1 MKRFFWHH
9 FKERQQ
15 RHDAWYLLC
24 PMYEPVLNF
33 CFWSANQCSGLG
45 KLDAIW
51 PSNQVYLSNLL
62 LHLDREQTLIS
73 YSEYIDSTYYRV
85 EPKVIHGHDSIYFY
99 HNYHPCY
106 FCYYSR
112 RSFLAEERPLIL
124 MLVSHWYFV
133 VSGRALTTPLQSVSD
148 NSRFPFAW
156 TFIQISLC
164 CRDVKASWCFYWP
177 LYFLLVTSGQ
187 HAVSTCEVNGA
198 LHFVSEP
205 TKTNILHLQTA

>member
-1 MKRFFWHH
+1 MKRSFWHH

-15 RHDAWYLLC
+15 RHDAWYPLC
-24 PMYEPVLNF
+24 PMYEPVLSF

-51 PSNQVYLSNLL
+51 ASNQVYLSNWL

-73 YSEYIDSTYYRV
+73 YSEYIDSTCYRV

-124 MLVSHWYFV
+124 MLVSHWWFCGV
-133 VSGRALTTPLQSVSD
+133 WECSHNTPSISFGQQ
-148 NSRFPFAW
+148 PF
-156 TFIQISLC
+156 SL
-164 CRDVKASWCFYWP
+164 RLNFYTDQ
-177 LYFLLVTSGQ
+177 LML
-187 HAVSTCEVNGA
+187 
-198 LHFVSEP
+198 
-205 TKTNILHLQTA
+205 